1 MINKAKISFLV
12 LSIVSLAVFTSCE
25 PEEGKPASKPWNEDF
40 TFGNFTVNS
49 VNVVTNFDGYSAN
62 YQADY
67 VFENAL
73 PTADWGILTM
83 NIYVPTEEGYFTTLT
98 DVSAVI
104 TLESGAQTGNLFSS
118 EYSSFLQQ
126 TTLGSQLY
134 SVYQIYAVYPAGGTI
149 INASNFANIVFSMSA
164 EYEKNNS
171 VVATKSIGVEVFKA
185 N

>member
-1 MINKAKISFLV
+1 MINKTKSTILALLLLALASFT
-12 LSIVSLAVFTSCE
+12 ACE
-25 PEEGKPASKPWNEDF
+25 SEESKPASRPWIEDF

-49 VNVVTNFDGYSAN
+49 VNVVTNFDGYSST

-67 VFENAL
+67 VLENAL
-73 PTADWGILTM
+73 PSADWGILTM
-83 NIYVPTEEGYFTTLT
+83 NIYVPTEDGFFTTLT

-126 TTLGSQLY
+126 ITLGSQLY
-134 SVYQIYAVYPAGGTI
+134 SVYEIYAVYPAGGTV
-149 INASNFANIVFSMSA
+149 INASNFANIVFSMNA
-164 EYEKNNS
+164 EYEKNGS
-171 VVATKSIGVEVFKA
+171 VVATKSIGVEVFKF